1 METQT
6 AIRER
11 RAVKHYDP
19 EHRLSEEEIQS
30 LFDLAVQSPTSFNLQ
45 NWRFV
50 AITDK
55 EIQQQIR
62 AAAWDQAHVEEAS
75 MVILL
80 CADLLAWD
88 KNPERY
94 WTEAPQAAQDI
105 LVPMIKP
112 FYQDKPQ
119 LQRDEAM
126 RSCGIAGQT
135 IMLAA
140 KDMGFDSCPMIG
152 FDPAAV
158 GKIVGLPEDHVIG
171 FMITVGKA
179 VKPAWPKPGVLPR
192 EEVLIRNQF

>member
-1 METQT
+1 METQA

-19 EHRLSEEEIQS
+19 QHQLAEEDIQA

-50 AITDK
+50 AINDK
-55 EIQQQIR
+55 EIQKQIR

-75 MVILL
+75 LVILL

-88 KNPERY
+88 KNAERY

-112 FYQDKPQ
+112 FYQDKPE

-126 RSCGIAGQT
+126 RSCGLAGQT

-152 FDPAAV
+152 FDPEAV
-158 GKIVGLPEDHVIG
+158 GKIIGLPEDHVIG

-179 VKPAWPKPGVLPR
+179 TKPAWPKPGVLPR
-192 EEVLIRNQF
+192 EEVLIRNHF